1 MSRLVVVLALFF
13 AIACSQ
19 ETPTQQSTL
28 DSEVGPWETIEVNG
42 ALYRRAAAKPTETG
56 QADLLITIPIG
67 YTVSSGAV
75 RFSDTVTIA
84 GRVYTADCGTS
95 ASVQDDVGNTMEAAT
110 ELTVPM
116 PTSAE
121 EGEFWTSPTYT
132 LTPGDVDY
140 FKLRVTQ
147 FLDIGVLSGPD
158 GNTTDT
164 VGKLMT
170 SSGRVIFENDNAEG
184 VEPNFTVWAFG
195 ISPGTLYLEVRGAT
209 PSTQG
214 DYSLL
219 VGTWLPASAKPV
231 AASARE
237 LELIKEFSK

>member
-84 GRVYTADCGTS
+84 GRVYTADCGICFCPRRCGQHDGGGHRANRADAHLGGGRVLDIS
-95 ASVQDDVGNTMEAAT
+95 NYFDS
-110 ELTVPM
+110 
-116 PTSAE
+116 
-121 EGEFWTSPTYT
+121 
-132 LTPGDVDY
+132 DY

-147 FLDIGVLSGPD
+147 FRYRRLVRSRWS
-158 GNTTDT
+158 

-195 ISPGTLYLEVRGAT
+195 IRRGRCT
-209 PSTQG
+209 
-214 DYSLL
+214 
-219 VGTWLPASAKPV
+219 
-231 AASARE
+231 
-237 LELIKEFSK
+237 

>member
-1 MSRLVVVLALFF
+1 MSRLFAFVLGVLF
-13 AIACSQ
+13 AVSCSQ
-19 ETPTQQSTL
+19 DGPTQTAPL
-28 DSEVGPWETIEVNG
+28 AEATALGEAVVING
-42 ALYRRAAAKPTETG
+42 AEYRLAAAKPTAT
-56 QADLLITIPIG
+56 QKDYSLTITIPMYTDDDGSLYLSETITIG
-67 YTVSSGAV
+67 
-75 RFSDTVTIA
+75 DI
-84 GRVYTADCGTS
+84 VYTSNCEALTQG
-95 ASVQDDVGNTMEAAT
+95 ADDVGNTMETAT
-110 ELTVPM
+110 ELTVPT
-116 PTSAE
+116 PTAADK
-121 EGEFWTSPTYT
+121 GEFWNSPTYT

-184 VEPNFTVWAFG
+184 VEPNFTVWAIG

-219 VGTWLPASAKPV
+219 VGTWLTASGKPV
-231 AASARE
+231 ASSARQ
-237 LELIKEFSK
+237 LELIGQ